1 MLKITISRKTGNICF
16 RESTIG
22 DTFAKIDYRTKA
34 RLIYQQSGG
43 EDKSLNGT
51 LIRDAAELARAIV
64 KDIVSDVQF
73 FIMGKEIDR
82 MEKRLYAALVE
93 EIVKC
98 CEKRRRAVYGR

>member
-1 MLKITISRKTGNICF
+1 MLKITINRKTGTISF
-16 RESTIG
+16 REDVRR

-73 FIMGKEIDR
+73 FIFGKEIDR
-82 MEKRLYAALVE
+82 MEKRLYQALVD
-93 EIVKC
+93 EIMNC
-98 CEKRRRAVYGR
+98 CEERRRAVYGK

>member
-1 MLKITISRKTGNICF
+1 MLKITISRKTGNISF
-16 RESTIG
+16 RESTVG

-34 RLIYQQSGG
+34 RLIYQQNGG
-43 EDKSLNGT
+43 KDVSLNGS
-51 LIRDAAELARAIV
+51 LIQPAAELASSVV
-64 KDIVSDVQF
+64 KEIISGVDF
-73 FIMGKEIDR
+73 FLFGKEVDR